1 MDFFPKPQRTAVRLA
16 RALALLVVIVIEVA
30 CGDVFRP
37 IAIPANPHPP
47 DPESLHFAL
56 MIADNGPDAC
66 SPPSATCD
74 DNPHPSSSS
83 RIDVSGDTN
92 VGSATVG
99 LGPVHATLIP
109 PNGSQAFVVNS
120 LEDTVSSYST
130 STPSTV
136 NTISLPNGSTP
147 VFAHTTESANVYIA
161 NSGNATVSVIS
172 ASRNVVRR
180 TIPVGNNPVALAET
194 PDGKKL
200 YVVNQG
206 DGTVTVV
213 NTVDDSIT
221 SPPVAVAASPNWAA
235 ARSDNAFVY
244 VLSPGNQIAVI
255 NTLTDTVST
264 TVAVPNANFAFYDKT
279 LNRIYLTTTD
289 RKLLVLNV
297 ASADPA
303 PVAGVDLSVDPTGGA
318 NPPCPAGCVL
328 DSVTALPDGSRAYIA
343 SHQITPTTCSHVDPV
358 PDDMPPCIVTR
369 VNVIKTPVNA
379 LLTTITTQHKIIVDP
394 QTIRF
399 KPDVPLIPFCNQ
411 LPVRRYIAA
420 AADSSKVYVANCD
433 AGGADIVR
441 TSDDSFVLDLQA
453 PVSSLP
459 ALPGQDFPPPQ
470 RPRFIVPGR

>member
-16 RALALLVVIVIEVA
+16 LALALLVVMVIEVS

-56 MIADNGPDAC
+56 MIADNGPDVC
-66 SPPSATCD
+66 SPPSQTCD
-74 DNPHPSSSS
+74 DSPHPSSSS

-109 PNGSQAFVVNS
+109 PNASQAFVVNS

-136 NTISLPNGSTP
+136 NTISLPNGSKP
-147 VFAHTTESANVYIA
+147 VFAHTTESGNVYIA

-172 ASRNVVRR
+172 TSRNVVTR

-213 NTVDDSIT
+213 NTVDDSIS
-221 SPPVAVAASPNWAA
+221 SPPVAVGAAPNWAA

-244 VLSPGNQIAVI
+244 VLSPGDQITVI
-255 NTLTDTVST
+255 NTLTDTISNT
-264 TVAVPNANFAFYDKT
+264 IPVPGANFAFYDKT
-279 LNRIYLTTTD
+279 LNRIYLTTAD
-289 RKLLVLNV
+289 RKLMVLNV
-297 ASADPA
+297 ASAT
-303 PVAGVDLSVDPTGGA
+303 PVALSSVDLSVDPTGGSS
-318 NPPCPAGCVL
+318 PPCPAACVL
-328 DSVTALPDGSRAYIA
+328 DSVTALPDGTRAYVA
-343 SHQITPTTCSHVDPV
+343 SHEITPTCVHVDGV
-358 PDDMPPCIVTR
+358 PDDAPPCVVTR
-369 VNVIKTPVNA
+369 VTVVKTPVNSV
-379 LLTTITTQHKIIVDP
+379 LSTITTQRKIILDP

-399 KPDVPLIPFCNQ
+399 KPDAPVVPFCDQ
-411 LPVRRYIAA
+411 LAVRRYVAA
-420 AADSSKVYVANCD
+420 SADSSKVYLANCD